1 MQTIHY
7 SHCPVCHSD
16 NLHLIFPVK
25 DYTVSGQQFDIF
37 ECYNCSLRFTQDVP
51 TQEYIGP
58 YYKSE
63 DYISH
68 TNNKKGILNSLYQK
82 VRSITMMQ
90 KAAVIKKYTGLQK
103 GVLLDVGCGTGSFLN
118 FMQLKGW
125 KVTGLEPDEDT
136 RQLAL
141 ELQGLKVMPS
151 NEIFNLQPAS
161 FNAITLWHVLE
172 HVHQLHEYIQQLNV
186 LLAPGGKLFIAVPNY
201 TSRDAK
207 IYGKYWA
214 AYDVPRH
221 LYHFSPQSIEVL
233 LKQHGL
239 KVVKHLPMWFD
250 SFYVGLLSSKYKT
263 GKIAYASAGL
273 HGLSSNINAVG
284 NVGQCSSVVY
294 VVEKSPS

>member
-37 ECYNCSLRFTQDVP
+37 ECRNCSLRFTQDVP

-118 FMQLKGW
+118 VMQLKGW

-141 ELQGLKVMPS
+141 ELHGLKVMPS

>member
-37 ECYNCSLRFTQDVP
+37 ECRNCSLRFTQDVP

-118 FMQLKGW
+118 FMQFSL
-125 KVTGLEPDEDT
+125 
-136 RQLAL
+136 
-141 ELQGLKVMPS
+141 
-151 NEIFNLQPAS
+151 ICINL
-161 FNAITLWHVLE
+161 T
-172 HVHQLHEYIQQLNV
+172 
-186 LLAPGGKLFIAVPNY
+186 
-201 TSRDAK
+201 
-207 IYGKYWA
+207 
-214 AYDVPRH
+214 
-221 LYHFSPQSIEVL
+221 
-233 LKQHGL
+233 
-239 KVVKHLPMWFD
+239 
-250 SFYVGLLSSKYKT
+250 
-263 GKIAYASAGL
+263 
-273 HGLSSNINAVG
+273 
-284 NVGQCSSVVY
+284 
-294 VVEKSPS
+294 